1 MISRCLKSLIRLN
14 LKGLLKKI
22 TQFGDF
28 LDDSDTSSMSLVVL
42 TGAAVKRVVPVTA
55 EPGSLPVKVAV

>member
-1 MISRCLKSLIRLN
+1 MGDISSERFPTIFQQIVSFQ
-14 LKGLLKKI
+14 I

-42 TGAAVKRVVPVTA
+42 TGAAVKRVGPVTT